1 MPNCIYFFIFL
12 FFWSFLSCIPAETRQ
27 EYVIEPAIDSS
38 SIKDLVKPI
47 VNLPKKD
54 SVEQKML
61 QTSLISIDQIDSS
74 ILVSLQYADTHNF
87 MHKNMY
93 GSLTKAYMT
102 LETAEKLHKAQAYLR
117 ELDPNLSILILDAA
131 RPQSIQKMMWDS
143 VSLPR
148 SERSKYLMNPSKIS
162 GHNYGISVDVTLFD
176 TKTNKPLDMG
186 SSFDHFGKASE
197 PRFEDQLH
205 QDGILTK
212 EHLDNRKMLRTVM
225 IKAGFTSIVSEWWHF
240 NAMSRASAA
249 KRYPIIP

>member
-1 MPNCIYFFIFL
+1 MPNYIYFFIFL
-12 FFWSFLSCIPAETRQ
+12 FFWIFLSCRPAEIRQ
-27 EYVIEPAIDSS
+27 KQAVETTIDSS
-38 SIKDLVKPI
+38 SIKDSVKPI
-47 VNLPKKD
+47 ANLPKKD
-54 SVEQKML
+54 SVELKML
-61 QTSLISIDQIDSS
+61 QANLRSIDQIDSS

-93 GSLTKAYMT
+93 GSLNKAYMT
-102 LETAEKLHKAQAYLR
+102 IETAEKLHNAQTYLR

-186 SSFDHFGKASE
+186 SDFDHFGKASE
-197 PRFEDQLH
+197 PRFEDQLYKE
-205 QDGILTK
+205 GILTK
-212 EHLDNRKMLRTVM
+212 EQLANRKILRTIM
-225 IKAGFTSIVSEWWHF
+225 TKAGFTGIVSEWWHF
-240 NAMSRASAA
+240 NAMSRKKAGE
-249 KRYPIIP
+249 KYPIIP